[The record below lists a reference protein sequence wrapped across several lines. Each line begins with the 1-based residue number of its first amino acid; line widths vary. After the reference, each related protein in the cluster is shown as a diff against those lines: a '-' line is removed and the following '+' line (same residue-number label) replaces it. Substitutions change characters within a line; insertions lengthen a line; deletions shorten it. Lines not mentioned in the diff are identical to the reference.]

1 MAPQTEGEEWA
12 ARLNGVS
19 MRGDDIGPAV
29 CRAIVAAKLGDV
41 VQVPAE
47 LVGVE

>member
-1 MAPQTEGEEWA
+1 MKEIDWSKAPEGA
-12 ARLNGVS
+12 TH
-19 MRGDDIGPAV
+19 

-47 LVGVE
+47 LVGGA